1 MNIKHL
7 AQENE
12 YKILSIFFFLSFL
25 FRLYLKRVKYLLSI
39 SQYHN
44 IEISSPK
51 T

>member
-12 YKILSIFFFLSFL
+12 YKILSIFFLSFL